1 MRAGVARAFASA
13 FSSAFL
19 VGLAVC
25 AAGCD
30 AGETKLIGAD
40 YPAAMCSVP
49 VTAPP
54 AGTDAFYK
62 KYLGANGIP
71 VQASSAVS
79 DRAVSQACLIVA
91 RMTSARADV
100 RAQLIAQQQRVTL
113 LGVNEV
119 TTDVPEYS
127 NLYTIFPGQDWDR
140 LRGVGATLMIP
151 VSSAGEE
158 NVLCTGPDPFAGE
171 NVLVQTF
178 ATAVLLGVTAAD
190 ASFDARLQAAYSD
203 AMNAGKW
210 QNTFA
215 ATNPIEYYAEGV
227 QDWFDANPDV
237 SPPDGTHNDV
247 NTRAELRAY
256 DPALAALIAETM
268 LDDGW
273 RPRCPSK

>member
-1 MRAGVARAFASA
+1 MRAGAARAF
-13 FSSAFL
+13 
-19 VGLAVC
+19 VWLAVC

-30 AGETKLIGAD
+30 AGKTKLIGAD

-49 VTAPP
+49 VAAPP
-54 AGTDAFYK
+54 PGTNAFYK
-62 KYLGANGIP
+62 KYLAANGIP
-71 VQASSAVS
+71 VQSSGAVS
-79 DRAVSQACLIVA
+79 DAAVSQACLIVA
-91 RMTSARADV
+91 HMLSARDDV
-100 RAQLIAQQQRVTL
+100 RAQLMAQQQRVTV

-119 TTDVPEYS
+119 TTEVPEYR
-127 NLYTIFPGQDWDR
+127 NLYTIFPGQDWDK

-178 ATAVLLGVTAAD
+178 ATAVLLGATAVD
-190 ASFDARLQAAYSD
+190 ATFDARLQAAYSD

-210 QNTFA
+210 QNTYA

-227 QDWFDANPDV
+227 QDWFDANPNV

-256 DPALAALIAETM
+256 DPTLAALIAETM
-268 LDDGW
+268 PDDGW
-273 RPRCPSK
+273 RPSCPAR